1 MSKAYTKEEYMKK
14 WPIDEIP
21 DNIREL
27 AVAWGAPFHLFIE
40 DTVKLARDILEAT
53 EVNRKDYAKQECIE
67 LLNWMFA
74 GAAETI
80 PYPGPN
86 MWLRDL
92 SDEYKDSAAL
102 YDAFSTQNKH

>member
-1 MSKAYTKEEYMKK
+1 MTK
-14 WPIDEIP
+14 DEILKE
-21 DNIREL
+21 N
-27 AVAWGAPFHLFIE
+27 GACLHDEAYQYSCDTE
-40 DTVKLARDILEAT
+40 DLRNAMDQ
-53 EVNRKDYAKQECIE
+53 YAKQQCIQ

-92 SDEYKDSAAL
+92 SDEYKDSE
-102 YDAFSTQNKH
+102 AFHYAFLTEYNKK